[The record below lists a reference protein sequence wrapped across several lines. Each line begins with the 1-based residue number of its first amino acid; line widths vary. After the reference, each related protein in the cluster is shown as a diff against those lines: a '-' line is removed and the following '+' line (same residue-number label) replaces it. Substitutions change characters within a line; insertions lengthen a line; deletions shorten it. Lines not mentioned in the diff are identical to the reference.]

1 MKKAEGWR
9 GQTRMA
15 AAALA
20 ALLVSCGGSSPAA
33 LSVGGSYRLSKT
45 VLEDDCGGT
54 ITTFVFAAQVR
65 HDPGATSFV
74 VNDSF
79 NDLPGRV
86 ESDGTFTIPALRTGT
101 EQGAA
106 VVSAFDAGRFTAA
119 GFEVQVRLDID
130 RPSGTPPA
138 PACRVRENWQG
149 VKQGSP
155 NVIP

>member
-1 MKKAEGWR
+1 MKVYFA
-9 GQTRMA
+9 A
-15 AAALA
+15 PALAAALA
-20 ALLVSCGGSSPAA
+20 SCGGSSPAAPVPA
-33 LSVGGSYRLSKT
+33 LSVGGSYRLNKT

-54 ITTFVFAAQVR
+54 LTTFVFAAQVR
-65 HDPGATSFV
+65 HDPGAASFV
-74 VNDSF
+74 LNDSF

-86 ESDGTFTIPALRTGT
+86 ESDGTFTVPALRTGT

-106 VVSAFDAGRFTAA
+106 VVTTFDAGRFTAA
-119 GFEVQVRLDID
+119 GFEVQVRLDVD

-138 PACRVRENWQG
+138 PACRVRENWRG